1 MVSCNIVFSRYRD
14 DAEPAALPGQEGH
27 GHDVRPQRGAWLPSA
42 TDKRISCKVAQQELM
57 QQLRIFLE
65 IHELWRQIDPDGP
78 MAKRVL
84 EEYKALPRDMPRE
97 QLTEQGKCLGSQP
110 AWHMRSVKGL
120 RQGFTAL
127 LVEGSVHSIAR
138 ALLEV
143 TSSSFGFGTVMA
155 HHFSTAART
164 ESHLS

>member
-1 MVSCNIVFSRYRD
+1 
-14 DAEPAALPGQEGH
+14 
-27 GHDVRPQRGAWLPSA
+27 
-42 TDKRISCKVAQQELM
+42 M

>member
-1 MVSCNIVFSRYRD
+1 MMQNLQLYRGKKGMD
-14 DAEPAALPGQEGH
+14 TMFDHNEVH
-27 GHDVRPQRGAWLPSA
+27 GFQVPLTKGL
-42 TDKRISCKVAQQELM
+42 VAQQELM

-110 AWHMRSVKGL
+110 ALHMRSVKGL
-120 RQGFTAL
+120 CQGFTAL

>member
-1 MVSCNIVFSRYRD
+1 MQNLQLYRGKKGMD
-14 DAEPAALPGQEGH
+14 TMFDHNEVH
-27 GHDVRPQRGAWLPSA
+27 GFQVPLTKGL
-42 TDKRISCKVAQQELM
+42 VAQQELM